1 MRCGRQRWWRI
12 IQTRQDMGSLSGSE
26 GDKARPQPARPSGQQ
41 DDLGAS
47 TTNQSARPMSGTQ
60 EKRTCGHD

>member
-12 IQTRQDMGSLSGSE
+12 IQTRQDMGSLPGGE
-26 GDKARPQPARPSGQQ
+26 GDKARPQPTRPSGQQ

-47 TTNQSARPMSGTQ
+47 TTNQSARPMGGAQ
-60 EKRTCGHD
+60 EERTCEHD